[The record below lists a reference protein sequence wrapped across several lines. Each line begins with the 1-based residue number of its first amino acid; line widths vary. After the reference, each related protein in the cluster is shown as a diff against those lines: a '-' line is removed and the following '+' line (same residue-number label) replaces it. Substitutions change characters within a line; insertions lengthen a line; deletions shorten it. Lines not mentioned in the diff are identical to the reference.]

1 MMYLKIENENGT
13 ISFAPMKSNNIYV
26 LCKDCGSMVPVNNAE
41 EIDWGEVPFEDI
53 DLCAECSARRDAIEE
68 EYLAQERSRR
78 IIEIVRTVKEQKRI
92 AAEEG
97 RTLGED
103 EFKSIVD
110 MAAREVVAN
119 SLSKCK

>member
-78 IIEIVRTVKEQKRI
+78 IIEVVRTVKEQKRI
-92 AAEEG
+92 TAEEG

-110 MAAREVVAN
+110 MAAREVVA
-119 SLSKCK
+119 KRQ